1 MGHKRKSGRQVPRR
15 LSIVVVGQSATL
27 TNKGAEAFETNI
39 TEHRKDDENRDMLAG
54 MKHKV
59 RKPVNEQTE
68 GHPERKPR
76 VIMYH
81 HVLFAQ
87 MTTFAID
94 DAVVKDL
101 ALERPRT
108 ASVNCR
114 TNQPRAVRFCTV

>member
-1 MGHKRKSGRQVPRR
+1 M
-15 LSIVVVGQSATL
+15 VVGQSATL
-27 TNKGAEAFETNI
+27 TNKGSEAFETNI

-59 RKPVNEQTE
+59 RKPVNEQTK

-87 MTTFAID
+87 NATLQLMPSSKT
-94 DAVVKDL
+94 
-101 ALERPRT
+101 
-108 ASVNCR
+108 
-114 TNQPRAVRFCTV
+114 